1 MIDDYH
7 CDDCRFEYDEFMF
20 AADDDRDDLVDGHL
34 NLYSWQRSPN
44 LPNEGWGHDPRQ
56 RD

>member
-1 MIDDYH
+1 MNDTYRYDY
-7 CDDCRFEYDEFMF
+7 DGFIFPAE
-20 AADDDRDDLVDGHL
+20 DDRDDLVDGHL
-34 NLYSWQRSPN
+34 HLYSWQRSPN